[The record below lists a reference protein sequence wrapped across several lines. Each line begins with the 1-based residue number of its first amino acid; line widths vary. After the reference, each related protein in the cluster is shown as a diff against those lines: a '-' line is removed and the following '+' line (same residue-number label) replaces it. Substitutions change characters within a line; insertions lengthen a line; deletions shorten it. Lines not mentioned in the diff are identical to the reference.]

1 MEWGRLVETSTDMR
15 ALIARIESL
24 VVGLDGWCSPAK
36 ACTLASA
43 VIALRPDTVVEIG
56 VWGGRSF
63 LPMAMAM
70 REIGRGMA
78 IGIDPWNPKA
88 SMIGQSQANREWWG
102 NIDHEMVYG
111 RFMKNVS
118 ELGLSNVVK
127 ICRAKSD
134 EVEPPQSIG
143 ILHIDGNHGP
153 QAEKDIQRF
162 APNVKAG
169 GLLIMDDLNWEG
181 GYVGRA
187 YENAKRM
194 GFEELYRIEM
204 GSCLQRQ

>member
-1 MEWGRLVETSTDMR
+1 MR
-15 ALIARIESL
+15 ALIARIETTVPSL
-24 VVGLDGWCSPAK
+24 HGWCTPSK
-36 ACTLASA
+36 ACTMASA
-43 VIALRPDTVVEIG
+43 VIALRPDVVVEIG

-70 REIGRGMA
+70 REIGRGLA

-88 SMIGQSQANREWWG
+88 SMLGQSQANREWWG
-102 NIDHEMVYG
+102 GIDHELVYTD
-111 RFMKNVS
+111 FMKQVQ
-118 ELGLSNVVK
+118 EMGLNNVVK
-127 ICRAKSD
+127 IMRQKSD
-134 EVEPPQSIG
+134 EVDPPQAIG
-143 ILHIDGNHGP
+143 ILHVDGNHGP

-194 GFEELYRIEM
+194 GFVELYRIEM
-204 GSCLQRQ
+204 GSMLQRQ